1 MKLILER
8 NYFNDATIGVLR
20 IEGKDNPIWFTIER
34 PDLNNQNNI
43 SCIPEGTYKV
53 APYSS
58 DKFPD
63 VWEVKDVLNRTK
75 ILIHQANWAH
85 DLEGC
90 IGVGDSLCY
99 IKYGAEYK
107 KSVSNSKKTIQAIKN
122 TIGYPSEFELV
133 VRS

>member
-43 SCIPEGTYKV
+43 SCIPECTYKV

-63 VWEVKDVLNRTK
+63 VWEVKDVPNRTK
-75 ILIHQANWAH
+75 ILIHQANWAS
-85 DLEGC
+85 DVKGC
-90 IGVGDSLCY
+90 IGVGESLGY
-99 IKYGAEYK
+99 INK
-107 KSVSNSKKTIQAIKN
+107 KAVTNSKKTIQAIKN